1 MIIPV
6 SPKAYIG
13 RVAEVLEYPTLV
25 IHHLLYIYGIGLT
38 GEMLNQ
44 MCFTSIPRTTN

>member
-1 MIIPV
+1 MILILVYVLKAGDMIIPV

-25 IHHLLYIYGIGLT
+25 IHHLLDI
-38 GEMLNQ
+38 
-44 MCFTSIPRTTN
+44 